1 MVNAKHTLPA
11 EVKRLCD
18 ANPDVELRV
27 TLTPSNTIETVARQ
41 KISRFAVGTLQL
53 ADISLYTKFSIPWLC
68 ISTTREQ
75 RRFRAQL
82 YAEIYSGGMHYV
94 PLNDDWGRS
103 EPLLL
108 DNPLFLVFLDNS
120 LLVSQLLLPQANAL
134 ADAVTELQRLH
145 SHLSPQAVIDTGF
158 GHALLEYQL
167 EKYRLEFAKSR
178 DKEGNEH
185 VY

>member
-1 MVNAKHTLPA
+1 MVNTNHPLPV

-27 TLTPSNTIETVARQ
+27 TLTLSNTIETVARQ

-75 RRFRAQL
+75 RRFWVQL

-94 PLNDDWGRS
+94 PLNDDWDRG
-103 EPLLL
+103 EPLLFL
-108 DNPLFLVFLDNS
+108 DNALFPDNS
-120 LLVSQLLLPQANAL
+120 LLVNQLLLPQANAL

-145 SHLSPQAVIDTGF
+145 SHLSPQAVINTGF
-158 GHALLEYQL
+158 NHALREYQL

-185 VY
+185 VH

>member
-1 MVNAKHTLPA
+1 MVNAKHPLPA
-11 EVKRLCD
+11 EEQRLCD
-18 ANPDVELRV
+18 TNPAVELRV
-27 TLTPSNTIETVARQ
+27 TLTPSTTNETMARQ

-82 YAEIYSGGMHYV
+82 YAEVYSGGMHYV
-94 PLNDDWGRS
+94 PLNDDRDRG
-103 EPLLL
+103 EPLFL
-108 DNPLFLVFLDNS
+108 DNPLFLDFLDNS

-134 ADAVTELQRLH
+134 ANAVTKLQRLH
-145 SHLSPQAVIDTGF
+145 SHLSPYAVISTDF
-158 GHALLEYQL
+158 NHALREYQL

-185 VY
+185 VH